1 VPYRVVECPTL
12 SYLNEKIFMVDELK
26 LAFEHPQERSKELL
40 EINPLDRISLRNHI
54 REVEIGAF
62 HSERGAKQRIQ
73 FNIVVEVIIPTNPD
87 DDVDLIF
94 SYDTITSAIDNELSL
109 GRINLLETLAE
120 RLASNILSDQR
131 AVRAFIRIEKLDR
144 GPGFLGVEIVR
155 KTIDRAISS
164 KLTLPDCLIVFIGN
178 DLIQSDFTAELLEIL
193 ALQQY
198 PIIITVPP
206 ICQSLPV
213 PMSSFSKMRVA
224 LLAMDQNAW
233 ILSDVRPD
241 VQVVETRT
249 ELEWAIR
256 NRKVSVWG
264 PSKLVMSSDIDFKE
278 TPYDVS
284 DLTLWLAQQ
293 INTKGI
299 FSIGSGAKGL
309 GQELSLDSVLKS
321 KKIPR
326 CN

>member
-1 VPYRVVECPTL
+1 MGGLTL
-12 SYLNEKIFMVDELK
+12 KRLYEKIFMVDELK
-26 LAFEHPQERSKELL
+26 LAFEHPEKRSKELL
-40 EINPLDRISLRNHI
+40 EVNPLDRISLRNHI

-73 FNIVVEVIIPTNPD
+73 FNIVVEVIIPMNPD

-94 SYDTITSAIDNELSL
+94 SYDTITSAIDKELSL

-155 KTIDRAISS
+155 KANESAISS
-164 KLTLPDCLIVFIGN
+164 KLTLPECLIVFISN
-178 DLIQSDFTAELLEIL
+178 ELIQSDFTIELLEIL

-198 PIIITVPP
+198 PVIITVPP
-206 ICQSLPV
+206 IFQSLPV
-213 PMSSFSKMRVA
+213 SMSIFSKMRVA

-233 ILSDVRPD
+233 ILSDLIPD

-256 NRKVSVWG
+256 NKKVSVWG

-278 TPYDVS
+278 NSYSVV

-299 FSIGSGAKGL
+299 FSMGSEAKGL
-309 GQELSLDSVLKS
+309 GEELSLDSVLKS
-321 KKIPR
+321 KRILPQ
-326 CN
+326 N